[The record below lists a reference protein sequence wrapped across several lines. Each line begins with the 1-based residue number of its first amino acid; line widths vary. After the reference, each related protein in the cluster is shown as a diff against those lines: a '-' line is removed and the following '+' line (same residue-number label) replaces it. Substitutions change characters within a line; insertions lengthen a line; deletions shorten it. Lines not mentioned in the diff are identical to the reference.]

1 MEVVNDAVIQ
11 IAGLSNTTS
20 AQNTPGAAGAQE
32 ASAHDIASYRQSME
46 RAQTLNPATSAT
58 PEAVTPA
65 ESEGLRAVFSTLDTL
80 NGRAQTL
87 EQKSSVFTS
96 GDRDM
101 SPGDMLMLT
110 VESHE
115 FLFHCELTA
124 NVANRT
130 SDGVQQL
137 FRQQG

>member
-1 MEVVNDAVIQ
+1 MDGVNDAAIQ
-11 IAGLSNTTS
+11 IAGLSNTTATS
-20 AQNTPGAAGAQE
+20 NTPGNAQTP
-32 ASAHDIASYRQSME
+32 SAYDIASFRQSME
-46 RAQTLNPATSAT
+46 RAQVVN
-58 PEAVTPA
+58 EVGVTNTEGVEPA

-80 NGRAQTL
+80 NGRAEII
-87 EQKSSVFTS
+87 EQKSSLFTN

-130 SDGVQQL
+130 SDGIQQL

>member
-1 MEVVNDAVIQ
+1 MDVLNVSALQ
-11 IAGLSNTTS
+11 IAGLSNTGGSQAPT
-20 AQNTPGAAGAQE
+20 AQPQSSPTAF
-32 ASAHDIASYRQSME
+32 DINSFRQSME
-46 RAQTLNPATSAT
+46 RAQTVNEASSPTPQAAT
-58 PEAVTPA
+58 PV

-80 NGRAQTL
+80 NGRADII
-87 EQKSSVFTS
+87 EQKSSLFTNS
-96 GDRDM
+96 DQDM

-130 SDGVQQL
+130 SDGIQQL

>member
-1 MEVVNDAVIQ
+1 MDGVNLSALQ
-11 IAGLSNTTS
+11 IAGLSNSPTS
-20 AQNTPGAAGAQE
+20 SPAGATTGGE
-32 ASAHDIASYRQSME
+32 PSAYDIASFRQSME
-46 RAQTLNPATSAT
+46 RAQTVNEAGTAT
-58 PEAVTPA
+58 PQAVTPA
-65 ESEGLRAVFSTLDTL
+65 DSEGLRAVFSTLDTL
-80 NGRAQTL
+80 NGRAGIL

-130 SDGVQQL
+130 SDGIQQL

>member
-1 MEVVNDAVIQ
+1 MDGVNLSALQ
-11 IAGLSNTTS
+11 IAGLSNSPTS
-20 AQNTPGAAGAQE
+20 SPTGASNAGE
-32 ASAHDIASYRQSME
+32 PSAYDIASFRQSME
-46 RAQTLNPATSAT
+46 RAQTVNEAGAAT

-80 NGRAQTL
+80 NGRAGIL
-87 EQKSSVFTS
+87 EAKSSVFTS

-130 SDGVQQL
+130 SDGIQQL